1 MKDVKEISIPES
13 GGIICVNE
21 DSTIDDM
28 KQLRDALV
36 ALWPE
41 RKFILVKGTVNLLD
55 EKTMNESGWFKKD

>member
-1 MKDVKEISIPES
+1 MKEITVPEN

-28 KQLRDALV
+28 KQMRDALV

-41 RKFILVKGTVNLLD
+41 RKFILVKGTVELLD
-55 EKTMNESGWFKKD
+55 EKEMNKLGWFKRTK